1 MENTG
6 NLLATFVKEKKAE
19 ELSRLDGI
27 KLVDSLFTELLD
39 RERDVLSRRF
49 GLKGEKGETLEQIGQ
64 LHKLTRERVR
74 QIEAASLKKIKKLE
88 NLLEIVSSLKDVVK
102 ELILEHGG
110 LVRRD
115 YLLDILTVVALEVG
129 NGLSTDHSD
138 YEAQRSKYRNH
149 FNLIISKILSD
160 DLELVDESDSFNT
173 SVKLKEANIDH
184 LSELA
189 IDLLAKVSG
198 LNKTMTTEDLLQL
211 IKQSEVYIKNE
222 SKFGA
227 SQSDISPIFKSQLF
241 NDQAATINDNKI
253 LYSLMQAVKDLE
265 QNKYGA
271 WGMSDWGEIRPKT
284 VNDKIYLVL
293 KNNGQPLHFTEIANK
308 INEMKFDKK
317 VANSATVHNEL
328 ILDDRYVLMN
338 RGTYGL
344 KEWQK

>member
-27 KLVDSLFTELLD
+27 KLVDSLFADLLD
-39 RERDVLSRRF
+39 REKDVLFRRF
-49 GLKGEKGETLEQIGQ
+49 GLKGDKGETLEQIGQ

-88 NLLEIVSSLKDVVK
+88 NLLEIVSSLRDVVK

-110 LVRRD
+110 LIRRD

-129 NGLSTDHSD
+129 AGLSTDHVD
-138 YEAQRSKYRNH
+138 YETQRTKYRNH

-160 DLELVDESDSFNT
+160 DLELVEGSDNFNT
-173 SVKLKEANIDH
+173 SLKLKETNIDH
-184 LSELA
+184 LNELA
-189 IDLLAKVSG
+189 IELLTKVADLK
-198 LNKTMTTEDLLQL
+198 KTMTTEDLLKL
-211 IKQSEVYIKNE
+211 IKQSETYLKNE
-222 SKFGA
+222 SKFEA
-227 SQSDISPIFKSQLF
+227 KQSDISPIFKSQLF
-241 NDQAATINDNKI
+241 NDQASTINDNKI
-253 LYSLMQAVKDLE
+253 LYSLMQAIKELE

-271 WGMSDWGEIRPKT
+271 WGMANWGEIRPKT
-284 VNDKIYLVL
+284 VNDKIYLIL
-293 KNNGQPLHFTEIANK
+293 KNNGQPLRFTEIANK
-308 INEMKFDKK
+308 INKMKFDKK

-328 ILDDRYVLMN
+328 ILDDRYVLMS